1 MRGIS
6 VAADIDLPPLLA
18 RELWTDTSR
27 WPTFID
33 GFARVVQLEPAWPEP
48 GSKIVWESTPA
59 GRGRVTERVVRLADD
74 EFATEVF
81 EERLHGTQTLLFD
94 VGEVVMQLEYE
105 LATGGPLRKLTDLFF
120 IRRALTDMLAR
131 TLRRFATEA
140 AEQGSL

>member
-1 MRGIS
+1 MAVVRRTT
-6 VAADIDLPPLLA
+6 VVELAPHAAFDLWA
-18 RELWTDTSR
+18 DTSR
-27 WPTFID
+27 WPTFVD